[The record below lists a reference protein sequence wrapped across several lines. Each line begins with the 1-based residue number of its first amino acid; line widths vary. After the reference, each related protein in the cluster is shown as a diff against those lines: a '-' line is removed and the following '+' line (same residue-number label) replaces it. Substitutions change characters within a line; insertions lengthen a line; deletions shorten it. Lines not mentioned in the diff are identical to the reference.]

1 MARKFAQGKYSCKN
15 PNKYVGKKTP
25 TYRSSWEWAFMNF
38 CDNNPAV
45 IQWASEAIQIPYR
58 NPFDGRNTIYVP
70 DFFIVYTD
78 KNGTKNAEL
87 IEIKPKKQTSIQNA
101 GRSKKDQ
108 ASAILNAAK
117 WEAANSWAK
126 QNRVRFRI
134 VTEEELFHQGKK
146 KK

>member
-1 MARKFAQGKYSCKN
+1 MARKFAQGKFYPKN
-15 PNKYVGKKTP
+15 PNKYVGKKNP

-45 IQWASEAIQIPYR
+45 LQWASESVSIPYK

-78 KNGTKNAEL
+78 RNGAKNAEL
-87 IEIKPKKQTSIQNA
+87 IEIKPKKQTTLEAA

-117 WEAANSWAK
+117 WQAANAYAR
-126 QNRVRFRI
+126 QNRIKFRV
-134 VTEEELFHQGKK
+134 VTEEELFHQGGKK
-146 KK
+146 